1 MFLAHCDHLDREVI
15 IWTSSLDGIE
25 NTENGIVVRYQC
37 ACGRSAEMLTGARSP
52 VRVSVH
58 VGAGI

>member
-25 NTENGIVVRYQC
+25 NTENGILVRYQC
-37 ACGRSAEMLTGARSP
+37 ACGRPAEMLTGAR
-52 VRVSVH
+52 
-58 VGAGI
+58 

>member
-1 MFLAHCDHLDREVI
+1 MFLAHCDQLDREVI

-25 NTENGIVVRYQC
+25 NTENGILVRYHC
-37 ACGRSAEMLTGARSP
+37 ACGRPAEMLTGAASP

-58 VGAGI
+58 VGAAA